1 MKRIISALLIVA
13 MVACLA
19 ACAAKPAEPS
29 ETTQPPQATAEPS
42 VEPEQTPEPM
52 PEPTPE
58 REPYTPMDIFSD
70 EFNPAGMDMPTT
82 VFQATFDKDKV
93 EGKSRFVLSMTGS
106 GDMYGCVAFQA
117 DVAGLSEDEKH
128 ERINE
133 YLEGGY
139 CHIDGTDGRLVDI
152 KQADQNDDRY
162 EYVEADGQHGQN
174 GAGCVIDVAYFM
186 DDADIEKYTQLV
198 RDNYSVDALMPIAD
212 FFDTN
217 TDFAECGI
225 TVNVYKDEVHA
236 YVVYRLPDVN
246 AVMQEMQGSG
256 DARWWE
262 WDGMMQ
268 TVFEYDGVESKLTF
282 DTKGGMITVD
292 QLHAELSAQPAAENS
307 LAALGFGFDDAGT
320 CGVYEQRDPHY
331 ISVAIARPEWGDFTD
346 DWNIEFIDTDIKGY
360 SLRITYHAE
369 DGRYHISVDK
379 DGESCAYD
387 CYPEKD
393 QFGWE
398 CPDIETVHRMFG
410 DAFDSEGK
418 ELYYPALAHFEQFV
432 QDHFSMSVSELYAA
446 PKQ

>member
-19 ACAAKPAEPS
+19 ACAAKLAEPS
-29 ETTQPPQATAEPS
+29 EMTQPPQATAEPS
-42 VEPEQTPEPM
+42 VE
-52 PEPTPE
+52 PE

-82 VFQATFDKDKV
+82 VFQATFGKDKV

-139 CHIDGTDGRLVDI
+139 CHIDGTDGRWVDI

-174 GAGCVIDVAYFM
+174 GAGCVIDITYII

-198 RDNYSVDALMPIAD
+198 RDNYSVDALMPIAGY
-212 FFDTN
+212 FDTN

-225 TVNVYKDEVHA
+225 NVNVYKGEARA
-236 YVVYRLPDVN
+236 YAVYYLPDVES
-246 AVMQEMQGSG
+246 VMRDMQAGG
-256 DARWWE
+256 DAPWWE
-262 WDGMMQ
+262 WNGMTQ
-268 TVFEYDGVESKLTF
+268 TSFMYEGVESKLTF
-282 DTKGGMITVD
+282 DTEGGAITVEQMNT
-292 QLHAELSAQPAAENS
+292 QLNTTLGSEAS
-307 LAALGFGFDDAGT
+307 LTKLGFGFDDAGV
-320 CGVYEQRDPHY
+320 CGVYEEHEPFY
-331 ISVAIARPEWGDFTD
+331 SSVAVARPEWGEFSE
-346 DWNIEFIDTDIKGY
+346 DWNMEFNDSNINGYSVIMWYYADEDRYEIQADKDNVSSKYTYFTKGELDFCYPDTDTVRKMFNPAFGTEGD
-360 SLRITYHAE
+360 SFYHAPFE
-369 DGRYHISVDK
+369 
-379 DGESCAYD
+379 
-387 CYPEKD
+387 
-393 QFGWE
+393 
-398 CPDIETVHRMFG
+398 
-410 DAFDSEGK
+410 
-418 ELYYPALAHFEQFV
+418 HFEQYV
-432 QDHFSMSVSELYAA
+432 QERFMLSVDELYAA